1 MFFLI
6 PLNFLSPIGKKYRTT
21 ERIYELRDKE
31 IPIPKC
37 IAVNI

>member
-6 PLNFLSPIGKKYRTT
+6 PLNFLSPIRKKHRAAKG
-21 ERIYELRDKE
+21 IYELRDKE

-37 IAVNI
+37 INI